1 MRILGTNVLEDAIRK
16 HSDLRPSLASWL
28 MIAGGAKWKNLSEL
42 RQTWRDTDSV
52 KGRTIFNVKGNRY
65 RLLAIVNYASQTI
78 IVKELVT
85 HAEYTKKAGW
95 NR

>member
-16 HSDLRPSLASWL
+16 HSDLRPSLATWL
-28 MIAGGAKWKNLSEL
+28 TVAGGAKWKNLSEL
-42 RQTWRDTDSV
+42 RQTWRNTDSV
-52 KGRTIFNVKGNRY
+52 KGRTIFNIKGNRY
-65 RLLAIVNYASQTI
+65 RLLAIVNYESQAI